1 MPNDLSSVWTRL
13 DATRPSGERRITDLF
28 DADPNRVQ
36 EFTTRADGLIFD
48 YSKTNIDKTSRDALL
63 DLAVHVAEK
72 RDAMFAGARIN
83 ETEDRSVL
91 HTALRNYAG
100 GVHIRI
106 VGLAASAAS
115 IIAMAGE
122 SEMTPTGMMMIH
134 NVQTEADGDYR
145 QMEHTAGILRDANH
159 AIISAYIAKT
169 GRPEAEIAAMMDAET
184 WITAER
190 AVELGLV
197 DRVMQPDTGQKPMA
211 ADFYSGMLSEDALRR
226 AENFLK
232 GQAAE
237 PDFFMPERAQA
248 EAKLK
253 FLKLKGE
260 LK

>member
-1 MPNDLSSVWTRL
+1 MKISIRGPIVSSNQHRFYQFYGMEATSPRSVA
-13 DATRPSGERRITDLF
+13 DALAKGNGERAEVEI
-28 DADPNRVQ
+28 NSGGG
-36 EFTTRADGLIFD
+36 EIFAASEI
-48 YSKTNIDKTSRDALL
+48 Y
-63 DLAVHVAEK
+63 
-72 RDAMFAGARIN
+72 
-83 ETEDRSVL
+83 
-91 HTALRNYAG
+91 TALRSYAG
-100 GVHIRI
+100 GVIVRI

-134 NVQTEADGDYR
+134 NVQTEASGDYR
-145 QMEHTAGILRDANH
+145 QMEHTAGTLRDANH
-159 AIISAYIAKT
+159 AIISAYVAKT

-184 WITAER
+184 WITAKR

-197 DRVMQPDTGQKPMA
+197 DRVMQPDTGQKPLA

>member
-1 MPNDLSSVWTRL
+1 MKISIRGPIVSSNRHRL
-13 DATRPSGERRITDLF
+13 YQFYGMEATSPRSVADALAKGNGERAEVEI
-28 DADPNRVQ
+28 NSGGG
-36 EFTTRADGLIFD
+36 EIFAASEI
-48 YSKTNIDKTSRDALL
+48 Y
-63 DLAVHVAEK
+63 
-72 RDAMFAGARIN
+72 
-83 ETEDRSVL
+83 
-91 HTALRNYAG
+91 TALRNYAG

-134 NVQTEADGDYR
+134 NVQSSADGDYR
-145 QMEHTAGILRDANH
+145 QMEHTAGTLRDANH
-159 AIISAYIAKT
+159 AIISAYVAKT
-169 GRPEAEIAAMMDAET
+169 GRQEAEIAAMMDAET

-197 DRVMQPDTGQKPMA
+197 DRVMQPDTGQKPLA

>member
-1 MPNDLSSVWTRL
+1 MKISIRGPIVSSNQHRFYQFYGME
-13 DATRPSGERRITDLF
+13 ATSPRSV
-28 DADPNRVQ
+28 A
-36 EFTTRADGLIFD
+36 
-48 YSKTNIDKTSRDALL
+48 DAL
-63 DLAVHVAEK
+63 AKGNGEQAEVEINSGGGEI
-72 RDAMFAGARIN
+72 FAASEIY
-83 ETEDRSVL
+83 
-91 HTALRNYAG
+91 TALRSYAG

-134 NVQTEADGDYR
+134 NVQTEASGDYR
-145 QMEHTAGILRDANH
+145 QMEHTAGTLRDANH
-159 AIISAYIAKT
+159 AIISAYVAKT

-197 DRVMQPDTGQKPMA
+197 DRVMQPDTGQKPLA

-232 GQAAE
+232 DQAAE
-237 PDFFMPERAQA
+237 PVFFMPERAQA

>member
-1 MPNDLSSVWTRL
+1 MKISIRGPIVSSNQHRFYQFYGMEATSPRSVA
-13 DATRPSGERRITDLF
+13 DALAKGNGERAEVEI
-28 DADPNRVQ
+28 NSGGG
-36 EFTTRADGLIFD
+36 EIFAASEI
-48 YSKTNIDKTSRDALL
+48 Y
-63 DLAVHVAEK
+63 
-72 RDAMFAGARIN
+72 
-83 ETEDRSVL
+83 
-91 HTALRNYAG
+91 TALRNYAG
-100 GVHIRI
+100 GVIVRI

-122 SEMTPTGMMMIH
+122 SEMTPPGMMMIH
-134 NVQTEADGDYR
+134 NVQSSADGDYR
-145 QMEHTAGILRDANH
+145 QMEHTAGVLRDANN
-159 AIISAYIAKT
+159 AIISAYVAKT

-197 DRVMQPDTGQKPMA
+197 DRVMQPDTGQKPLA

-232 GQAAE
+232 DRAAE

>member
-1 MPNDLSSVWTRL
+1 MKISIRGPIVSSNQHRL
-13 DATRPSGERRITDLF
+13 YQFYGIEATSPKSVADALAKGNGERAEVEI
-28 DADPNRVQ
+28 NSGGG
-36 EFTTRADGLIFD
+36 EIFAASEI
-48 YSKTNIDKTSRDALL
+48 Y
-63 DLAVHVAEK
+63 
-72 RDAMFAGARIN
+72 
-83 ETEDRSVL
+83 
-91 HTALRNYAG
+91 TALRNYAG

-134 NVQTEADGDYR
+134 NVQTRADGDYR
-145 QMEHTAGILRDANH
+145 QMEHTAGVLRDANH

-197 DRVMQPDTGQKPMA
+197 DRVMQPDTGQKPLA

>member
-1 MPNDLSSVWTRL
+1 MKISIRGPIVSSNQHRFYQFYGMEATSPKSVE
-13 DATRPSGERRITDLF
+13 DALAKGNGERAEVEI
-28 DADPNRVQ
+28 NSGGG
-36 EFTTRADGLIFD
+36 EIFAASEI
-48 YSKTNIDKTSRDALL
+48 Y
-63 DLAVHVAEK
+63 
-72 RDAMFAGARIN
+72 
-83 ETEDRSVL
+83 
-91 HTALRNYAG
+91 TALRSYAG

-134 NVQTEADGDYR
+134 NVQSSADGDYR
-145 QMEHTAGILRDANH
+145 QMEHTAGVLRDANH
-159 AIISAYIAKT
+159 AIISAYVAKT
-169 GRPEAEIAAMMDAET
+169 GRQEAEIAAMMDAET

-197 DRVMQPDTGQKPMA
+197 DRVMQPDTGQKPLA

>member
-1 MPNDLSSVWTRL
+1 MKISIRGPIVSSNQHRFYQWYGME
-13 DATRPSGERRITDLF
+13 ATSPKSVAEALAKGNGERAEVEI
-28 DADPNRVQ
+28 NSGGG
-36 EFTTRADGLIFD
+36 EIFAASEI
-48 YSKTNIDKTSRDALL
+48 Y
-63 DLAVHVAEK
+63 
-72 RDAMFAGARIN
+72 
-83 ETEDRSVL
+83 
-91 HTALRNYAG
+91 TALRNYAG

-134 NVQTEADGDYR
+134 NVQSSADGDYR
-145 QMEHTAGILRDANH
+145 QMEHTAGVLRDANH
-159 AIISAYIAKT
+159 AIISAYVAKT

-197 DRVMQPDTGQKPMA
+197 DRVMQPDTGQKPLE

>member
-1 MPNDLSSVWTRL
+1 MKISIRGPIVSSNQHRFYQWYGMEATSPKSVA
-13 DATRPSGERRITDLF
+13 DALAKGNGERAEVEI
-28 DADPNRVQ
+28 NSGGG
-36 EFTTRADGLIFD
+36 EIFAASEI
-48 YSKTNIDKTSRDALL
+48 Y
-63 DLAVHVAEK
+63 
-72 RDAMFAGARIN
+72 
-83 ETEDRSVL
+83 
-91 HTALRNYAG
+91 TALRSYAG
-100 GVHIRI
+100 GVIVRI

-134 NVQTEADGDYR
+134 NVQTEASGDYR
-145 QMEHTAGILRDANH
+145 QMEHTAGTLRDANH

-197 DRVMQPDTGQKPMA
+197 DRVMQPDTGQKPLA

>member
-1 MPNDLSSVWTRL
+1 MPMQRNTIYTPSLESS
-13 DATRPSGERRITDLF
+13 EKF
-28 DADPNRVQ
+28 
-36 EFTTRADGLIFD
+36 EIFAASEI
-48 YSKTNIDKTSRDALL
+48 Y
-63 DLAVHVAEK
+63 
-72 RDAMFAGARIN
+72 
-83 ETEDRSVL
+83 
-91 HTALRNYAG
+91 TALRSYAG

-134 NVQTEADGDYR
+134 NVQTEASGDYR
-145 QMEHTAGILRDANH
+145 QMEHTAGTLRDANH
-159 AIISAYIAKT
+159 AIISAYVAKT

-197 DRVMQPDTGQKPMA
+197 DRVMQPDTGQKPLA

-232 GQAAE
+232 DQAAE

>member
-1 MPNDLSSVWTRL
+1 MKISIRGPIVSSNQHRFYQFYGMEATSPKSVA
-13 DATRPSGERRITDLF
+13 DALAKGNGERAEVEI
-28 DADPNRVQ
+28 NSGGG
-36 EFTTRADGLIFD
+36 EIFAASEI
-48 YSKTNIDKTSRDALL
+48 Y
-63 DLAVHVAEK
+63 
-72 RDAMFAGARIN
+72 
-83 ETEDRSVL
+83 
-91 HTALRNYAG
+91 TALHNYAG

-134 NVQTEADGDYR
+134 NVQTEASGDYR
-145 QMEHTAGILRDANH
+145 QMEHTAGTLRDANH
-159 AIISAYIAKT
+159 AISSAYVAKT

-197 DRVMQPDTGQKPMA
+197 DRVMQLDTGKKPLA
-211 ADFYSGMLSEDALRR
+211 ADFYSGMLSEDACKR

>member
-1 MPNDLSSVWTRL
+1 MKISIRGPIVSSNQHRFYQWYGMEATSPKSVA
-13 DATRPSGERRITDLF
+13 DALAKGNGERAEVEI
-28 DADPNRVQ
+28 NSGGG
-36 EFTTRADGLIFD
+36 EIFAASEI
-48 YSKTNIDKTSRDALL
+48 Y
-63 DLAVHVAEK
+63 
-72 RDAMFAGARIN
+72 
-83 ETEDRSVL
+83 
-91 HTALRNYAG
+91 TALRSYAG

-134 NVQTEADGDYR
+134 NVQSSADR
-145 QMEHTAGILRDANH
+145 QMEHTAGVLRDANH
-159 AIISAYIAKT
+159 AIISAYVAKT

-184 WITAER
+184 WVTADR

-197 DRVMQPDTGQKPMA
+197 DRVMQPDTGQKPLA
-211 ADFYSGMLSEDALRR
+211 ADFYSGMLSEDALKR

-232 GQAAE
+232 NQAAG

>member
-1 MPNDLSSVWTRL
+1 MKISIRGPIVSSNQHRFYQWYGMEATSPKSVA
-13 DATRPSGERRITDLF
+13 DALAKGNGERAEVEI
-28 DADPNRVQ
+28 NSGGG
-36 EFTTRADGLIFD
+36 EIFAASEI
-48 YSKTNIDKTSRDALL
+48 Y
-63 DLAVHVAEK
+63 
-72 RDAMFAGARIN
+72 
-83 ETEDRSVL
+83 
-91 HTALRNYAG
+91 TALRSYTG
-100 GVHIRI
+100 GVIVRI

-134 NVQTEADGDYR
+134 NVQSSADGDYR
-145 QMEHTAGILRDANH
+145 QMEHTAGVLRDANH
-159 AIISAYIAKT
+159 AIISAYVAKT

-197 DRVMQPDTGQKPMA
+197 DRVMQPDTGKKPLA

>member
-1 MPNDLSSVWTRL
+1 MKISIRGPIVSSNQHRFYQFYGMEATSPRSVA
-13 DATRPSGERRITDLF
+13 DALAKGNGERAEVEI
-28 DADPNRVQ
+28 NSGGG
-36 EFTTRADGLIFD
+36 EIFAASEI
-48 YSKTNIDKTSRDALL
+48 Y
-63 DLAVHVAEK
+63 
-72 RDAMFAGARIN
+72 
-83 ETEDRSVL
+83 
-91 HTALRNYAG
+91 TALRSYAG
-100 GVHIRI
+100 GVIVRI

-134 NVQTEADGDYR
+134 NVQTSTDGDYR
-145 QMEHTAGILRDANH
+145 QMEHTAGVLRDANH
-159 AIISAYIAKT
+159 AIISAYVAKT

-197 DRVMQPDTGQKPMA
+197 DRVMQPDTGQKPLA

>member
-1 MPNDLSSVWTRL
+1 MKISIRGPIVSSNQHRFYQWYGMEATSPKSVA
-13 DATRPSGERRITDLF
+13 DALAKGNGERAEVEI
-28 DADPNRVQ
+28 NSGGG
-36 EFTTRADGLIFD
+36 EIFAASEI
-48 YSKTNIDKTSRDALL
+48 Y
-63 DLAVHVAEK
+63 
-72 RDAMFAGARIN
+72 
-83 ETEDRSVL
+83 
-91 HTALRNYAG
+91 TALRSYAG
-100 GVHIRI
+100 GVIVRI

-134 NVQTEADGDYR
+134 NVQTEASGDYR
-145 QMEHTAGILRDANH
+145 QMEHTAGTLRDANH
-159 AIISAYIAKT
+159 AIISAYVTKT

-197 DRVMQPDTGQKPMA
+197 DRVMQPDTGQKPLA

>member
-1 MPNDLSSVWTRL
+1 MKISIRGPIVSSNQHRFYQWYGMEATSPRSVA
-13 DATRPSGERRITDLF
+13 DALAKGNGERAEVEI
-28 DADPNRVQ
+28 NSGGG
-36 EFTTRADGLIFD
+36 EIFAASEI
-48 YSKTNIDKTSRDALL
+48 Y
-63 DLAVHVAEK
+63 
-72 RDAMFAGARIN
+72 
-83 ETEDRSVL
+83 
-91 HTALRNYAG
+91 TALRNYTG
-100 GVHIRI
+100 GVYIRI

-134 NVQTEADGDYR
+134 NVQTEASGDYR
-145 QMEHTAGILRDANH
+145 QMEHTAGTLRDANH
-159 AIISAYIAKT
+159 AIISAYVAKT

-197 DRVMQPDTGQKPMA
+197 DRVMQMDTGQKPLA

-226 AENFLK
+226 AENMIRS
-232 GQAAE
+232 QAAG
-237 PDFFMPERAQA
+237 PDFFIPERAQA

>member
-1 MPNDLSSVWTRL
+1 MKISIRGPIVSSNQHRFYQFYGMEATSPRSVA
-13 DATRPSGERRITDLF
+13 DALAKGNGERAEVEI
-28 DADPNRVQ
+28 NSGGG
-36 EFTTRADGLIFD
+36 EIFAASEI
-48 YSKTNIDKTSRDALL
+48 Y
-63 DLAVHVAEK
+63 
-72 RDAMFAGARIN
+72 
-83 ETEDRSVL
+83 
-91 HTALRNYAG
+91 TALRSYAG

-122 SEMTPTGMMMIH
+122 SEMTPTGMMMVH
-134 NVQTEADGDYR
+134 NVQTRADGDYR
-145 QMEHTAGILRDANH
+145 QMEHTAGVLREANH

-169 GRPEAEIAAMMDAET
+169 GKTEQEIAAMMDAET
-184 WITAER
+184 WVTADR

-197 DRVMQPDTGQKPMA
+197 DRVMQPDTGQKPLA

>member
-1 MPNDLSSVWTRL
+1 MKISIRGPIVSSNQHRFYQFYGMEATSPRSVA
-13 DATRPSGERRITDLF
+13 DALAKGNGERAEVEI
-28 DADPNRVQ
+28 NSGGG
-36 EFTTRADGLIFD
+36 EIFAASEI
-48 YSKTNIDKTSRDALL
+48 Y
-63 DLAVHVAEK
+63 
-72 RDAMFAGARIN
+72 
-83 ETEDRSVL
+83 
-91 HTALRNYAG
+91 TALRNYAG
-100 GVHIRI
+100 GVIVRI

-134 NVQTEADGDYR
+134 NVQTEASGDYR
-145 QMEHTAGILRDANH
+145 QMEHTAGTLRDANH
-159 AIISAYIAKT
+159 AIISAYVTKT

-197 DRVMQPDTGQKPMA
+197 DRVMQPNTGQKPLE

>member
-1 MPNDLSSVWTRL
+1 MKISIRGPIVSSNKHRL
-13 DATRPSGERRITDLF
+13 YQFYGMEATSPKSVADALTKGNGERAEVEI
-28 DADPNRVQ
+28 NSGGG
-36 EFTTRADGLIFD
+36 EIFAASEI
-48 YSKTNIDKTSRDALL
+48 Y
-63 DLAVHVAEK
+63 
-72 RDAMFAGARIN
+72 
-83 ETEDRSVL
+83 
-91 HTALRNYAG
+91 TALRSYAG
-100 GVHIRI
+100 GVIVRI

-134 NVQTEADGDYR
+134 NVQTEASGDYR
-145 QMEHTAGILRDANH
+145 QMEHTAGTLRDANH

-197 DRVMQPDTGQKPMA
+197 DRVMQPDTGQKPLA

>member
-1 MPNDLSSVWTRL
+1 MKISIRGPIVSSNRHRL
-13 DATRPSGERRITDLF
+13 YQFYGMEATSPRSVADALAKGNGERAEVEI
-28 DADPNRVQ
+28 NSGGG
-36 EFTTRADGLIFD
+36 EIFAASEI
-48 YSKTNIDKTSRDALL
+48 Y
-63 DLAVHVAEK
+63 
-72 RDAMFAGARIN
+72 
-83 ETEDRSVL
+83 
-91 HTALRNYAG
+91 TALRSYAG
-100 GVHIRI
+100 GVIVRI

-134 NVQTEADGDYR
+134 NVQTEASGDYR
-145 QMEHTAGILRDANH
+145 QMEHTAGTLRDANH
-159 AIISAYIAKT
+159 AIISAYVTKT

-197 DRVMQPDTGQKPMA
+197 DRVMQPDTGQKQLA
-211 ADFYSGMLSEDALRR
+211 ADFYSGMLGEDALKR

-232 GQAAE
+232 NQAAG

>member
-1 MPNDLSSVWTRL
+1 MKISIRGPIVSSNQHRFYQFYGMEATSPRSVA
-13 DATRPSGERRITDLF
+13 DALAKGNGERAEVEI
-28 DADPNRVQ
+28 NSGGG
-36 EFTTRADGLIFD
+36 EIFAASEI
-48 YSKTNIDKTSRDALL
+48 Y
-63 DLAVHVAEK
+63 
-72 RDAMFAGARIN
+72 
-83 ETEDRSVL
+83 
-91 HTALRNYAG
+91 TALRSYAG

-122 SEMTPTGMMMIH
+122 SEMMATGMMMIH
-134 NVQTEADGDYR
+134 NVQSSADGDYR
-145 QMEHTAGILRDANH
+145 QMEHTAGVLRDANH
-159 AIISAYIAKT
+159 AIISAYVAKT
-169 GRPEAEIAAMMDAET
+169 GRQEAEIAAMMDAET

-197 DRVMQPDTGQKPMA
+197 DRVMQPDTGQKPLA

>member
-1 MPNDLSSVWTRL
+1 MKISIRGPIVSSNQHRFYQFYGMEATSPRSVA
-13 DATRPSGERRITDLF
+13 DALAKGNGERAEVEI
-28 DADPNRVQ
+28 NSGGG
-36 EFTTRADGLIFD
+36 EIFAASEI
-48 YSKTNIDKTSRDALL
+48 Y
-63 DLAVHVAEK
+63 
-72 RDAMFAGARIN
+72 
-83 ETEDRSVL
+83 
-91 HTALRNYAG
+91 TALRNYAG
-100 GVHIRI
+100 GVIVRI

-134 NVQTEADGDYR
+134 NVQSSADGDYR
-145 QMEHTAGILRDANH
+145 QMEHTAGVLRDANN
-159 AIISAYIAKT
+159 AIISAYVAKT

-197 DRVMQPDTGQKPMA
+197 DRVMQPDTGQKPLA
-211 ADFYSGMLSEDALRR
+211 ADFYSGILSEDALRR

-232 GQAAE
+232 DRAAE

>member
-1 MPNDLSSVWTRL
+1 MKISIRGPIVSSNQHRL
-13 DATRPSGERRITDLF
+13 YQFYGMEATSPKSVADALAKGNGERAEVEI
-28 DADPNRVQ
+28 NSGGG
-36 EFTTRADGLIFD
+36 EIFAASEI
-48 YSKTNIDKTSRDALL
+48 Y
-63 DLAVHVAEK
+63 
-72 RDAMFAGARIN
+72 
-83 ETEDRSVL
+83 
-91 HTALRNYAG
+91 TALRSYAG
-100 GVHIRI
+100 GV
-106 VGLAASAAS
+106 
-115 IIAMAGE
+115 
-122 SEMTPTGMMMIH
+122 
-134 NVQTEADGDYR
+134 R
-145 QMEHTAGILRDANH
+145 QMEHTAGVLRDANH
-159 AIISAYIAKT
+159 AIILAYVAKT

-197 DRVMQPDTGQKPMA
+197 DRVMQPDTGQEPMA

>member
-1 MPNDLSSVWTRL
+1 MKISIRGPIVSSNQHRFYQFYGMEATSPKSVA
-13 DATRPSGERRITDLF
+13 DALAKGNGERAEVEI
-28 DADPNRVQ
+28 NSGGG
-36 EFTTRADGLIFD
+36 EIFAASEI
-48 YSKTNIDKTSRDALL
+48 Y
-63 DLAVHVAEK
+63 
-72 RDAMFAGARIN
+72 
-83 ETEDRSVL
+83 
-91 HTALRNYAG
+91 TALRSYAG

-115 IIAMAGE
+115 IIAMAGK

-134 NVQTEADGDYR
+134 NVQTEASGDYR
-145 QMEHTAGILRDANH
+145 QMEHTAGTLRDANH
-159 AIISAYIAKT
+159 AIISAYVAKT

-197 DRVMQPDTGQKPMA
+197 DRVMQPDTGQKPLA
-211 ADFYSGMLSEDALRR
+211 ADFYSGILSEDALRR

-232 GQAAE
+232 NQAAG

>member
-1 MPNDLSSVWTRL
+1 MKISIRGPIVSSNKHRL
-13 DATRPSGERRITDLF
+13 YQFYGMEATSPRSVADALAKGNGERAEVEI
-28 DADPNRVQ
+28 NSGGG
-36 EFTTRADGLIFD
+36 EIFAASEI
-48 YSKTNIDKTSRDALL
+48 Y
-63 DLAVHVAEK
+63 
-72 RDAMFAGARIN
+72 
-83 ETEDRSVL
+83 
-91 HTALRNYAG
+91 TALRSYAG
-100 GVHIRI
+100 GVIVRI

-134 NVQTEADGDYR
+134 NVQTSTDGDYH
-145 QMEHTAGILRDANH
+145 QMEHTAGVLRDANH
-159 AIISAYIAKT
+159 AIISAYVAKT

-197 DRVMQPDTGQKPMA
+197 DRVMQPDTGQKPLA

>member
-1 MPNDLSSVWTRL
+1 MKISIRGPIVSSNQHRFYQFYGMEATSPRSVA
-13 DATRPSGERRITDLF
+13 DALAKGNGERAEVEI
-28 DADPNRVQ
+28 NSGGG
-36 EFTTRADGLIFD
+36 EIFAASEI
-48 YSKTNIDKTSRDALL
+48 Y
-63 DLAVHVAEK
+63 
-72 RDAMFAGARIN
+72 
-83 ETEDRSVL
+83 
-91 HTALRNYAG
+91 TALRSYAG

-134 NVQTEADGDYR
+134 NVQTETSGDYR
-145 QMEHTAGILRDANH
+145 QMEHTAGTLRDANH
-159 AIISAYIAKT
+159 AIISAYVAKT

-190 AVELGLV
+190 AVDLGLV
-197 DRVMQPDTGQKPMA
+197 DRVMQPDTGQKPLA

>member
-1 MPNDLSSVWTRL
+1 MKISIRGPIVSSNLHRL
-13 DATRPSGERRITDLF
+13 YQFYGMEATSPRSVADALAKGNGERAEVEI
-28 DADPNRVQ
+28 NSGGG
-36 EFTTRADGLIFD
+36 EIFAASEI
-48 YSKTNIDKTSRDALL
+48 Y
-63 DLAVHVAEK
+63 
-72 RDAMFAGARIN
+72 
-83 ETEDRSVL
+83 
-91 HTALRNYAG
+91 TALRNYAG

-134 NVQTEADGDYR
+134 NVQTETSGDYR
-145 QMEHTAGILRDANH
+145 QMEHTAGTLRDANH
-159 AIISAYIAKT
+159 AIISAYVAKT

-197 DRVMQPDTGQKPMA
+197 DRVMQPDTGQKPLA

>member
-1 MPNDLSSVWTRL
+1 MKISIRGPIVSSNQHRFYQFYGMEATSPRSVA
-13 DATRPSGERRITDLF
+13 DALAKGNGERAEVEI
-28 DADPNRVQ
+28 NSGGG
-36 EFTTRADGLIFD
+36 EIFAASEI
-48 YSKTNIDKTSRDALL
+48 Y
-63 DLAVHVAEK
+63 
-72 RDAMFAGARIN
+72 
-83 ETEDRSVL
+83 
-91 HTALRNYAG
+91 TALRNYAG

-134 NVQTEADGDYR
+134 NVQTRADGDYR
-145 QMEHTAGILRDANH
+145 QMEHTAGVLRDANH
-159 AIISAYIAKT
+159 AIISAYVAKT

-197 DRVMQPDTGQKPMA
+197 DRVMQPNTGQKPLA

-237 PDFFMPERAQA
+237 PDFFMPERAKA

>member
-1 MPNDLSSVWTRL
+1 MKISIRGPIVSSNQHRFYQFYGMEATSPRSVA
-13 DATRPSGERRITDLF
+13 DALAKGNGERAEVEI
-28 DADPNRVQ
+28 NSGGG
-36 EFTTRADGLIFD
+36 EIFAASEI
-48 YSKTNIDKTSRDALL
+48 Y
-63 DLAVHVAEK
+63 
-72 RDAMFAGARIN
+72 
-83 ETEDRSVL
+83 
-91 HTALRNYAG
+91 TALRSYAG
-100 GVHIRI
+100 GVIIRI

-134 NVQTEADGDYR
+134 NVQTEASGDYR
-145 QMEHTAGILRDANH
+145 QMEHTAGTLRDANH
-159 AIISAYIAKT
+159 AIISAYVAKT

-197 DRVMQPDTGQKPMA
+197 DRVMQPNTGQKPLA

>member
-1 MPNDLSSVWTRL
+1 MKISIRGPIVSSNQHRFYQFYGMEATSPRSVA
-13 DATRPSGERRITDLF
+13 DALAKGNGERAEVEI
-28 DADPNRVQ
+28 NSGGG
-36 EFTTRADGLIFD
+36 EIFAASEI
-48 YSKTNIDKTSRDALL
+48 Y
-63 DLAVHVAEK
+63 
-72 RDAMFAGARIN
+72 
-83 ETEDRSVL
+83 
-91 HTALRNYAG
+91 TALRSYAG

-134 NVQTEADGDYR
+134 NVQTETSGDYR
-145 QMEHTAGILRDANH
+145 QMEHTAGTLRDANH
-159 AIISAYIAKT
+159 AIISAYVAKT
-169 GRPEAEIAAMMDAET
+169 GRQEAEIAAMMDAET

-197 DRVMQPDTGQKPMA
+197 DRVMQPDTGQKPLA

>member
-1 MPNDLSSVWTRL
+1 MKISIRGPIVSSNQHRFYQWYGMEATSPKSVA
-13 DATRPSGERRITDLF
+13 DALAKGNGER
-28 DADPNRVQ
+28 ADVEINSGGG
-36 EFTTRADGLIFD
+36 EIFAASEI
-48 YSKTNIDKTSRDALL
+48 Y
-63 DLAVHVAEK
+63 
-72 RDAMFAGARIN
+72 
-83 ETEDRSVL
+83 
-91 HTALRNYAG
+91 TALRNYAG

-134 NVQTEADGDYR
+134 NVQTEASGDYR
-145 QMEHTAGILRDANH
+145 QMEHTAGTLRDANH

-197 DRVMQPDTGQKPMA
+197 DRVMQLDTSQKTLA
-211 ADFYSGMLSEDALRR
+211 ADFYSGMLGRDALRR
-226 AENFLK
+226 AENLLK
-232 GQAAE
+232 NQAAGTG
-237 PDFFMPERAQA
+237 FFTPERAQA

-253 FLKLKGE
+253 FLRLKGE
-260 LK
+260 LA

>member
-1 MPNDLSSVWTRL
+1 MKISIRGPIVSSNQHRFYQFYGME
-13 DATRPSGERRITDLF
+13 ATSPRSV
-28 DADPNRVQ
+28 A
-36 EFTTRADGLIFD
+36 
-48 YSKTNIDKTSRDALL
+48 DAL
-63 DLAVHVAEK
+63 AKGNGEQAEVEINSGGGEI
-72 RDAMFAGARIN
+72 FAASEIY
-83 ETEDRSVL
+83 
-91 HTALRNYAG
+91 TALRSYAG

-134 NVQTEADGDYR
+134 NVQTEASGDYR
-145 QMEHTAGILRDANH
+145 QMEHTAGTLRDANH
-159 AIISAYIAKT
+159 AIISAYVAKT

-197 DRVMQPDTGQKPMA
+197 DRVMQPDTGQKPLA

>member
-1 MPNDLSSVWTRL
+1 MKISIRGPIVSSNQHRL
-13 DATRPSGERRITDLF
+13 YQFYGMEATSPRSVADALAKGNGERAEVEI
-28 DADPNRVQ
+28 NSGGG
-36 EFTTRADGLIFD
+36 EIFAASEI
-48 YSKTNIDKTSRDALL
+48 Y
-63 DLAVHVAEK
+63 
-72 RDAMFAGARIN
+72 
-83 ETEDRSVL
+83 
-91 HTALRNYAG
+91 TALRSYAG
-100 GVHIRI
+100 GVIVRI

-134 NVQTEADGDYR
+134 NVQTEASGDYR
-145 QMEHTAGILRDANH
+145 QMEHTAGTLRDANH

>member
-1 MPNDLSSVWTRL
+1 MKISIRGPIVSSNQHRFYQFYGMEATSPRSVA
-13 DATRPSGERRITDLF
+13 DALAKGNGERAEVEI
-28 DADPNRVQ
+28 NSGGG
-36 EFTTRADGLIFD
+36 EIFAASEI
-48 YSKTNIDKTSRDALL
+48 Y
-63 DLAVHVAEK
+63 
-72 RDAMFAGARIN
+72 
-83 ETEDRSVL
+83 
-91 HTALRNYAG
+91 TALRSYAG

-115 IIAMAGE
+115 IIAMAGK

-134 NVQTEADGDYR
+134 NVQTEASGDYR
-145 QMEHTAGILRDANH
+145 QMEHTAGTLRDANH
-159 AIISAYIAKT
+159 AIISAYVTKT

-197 DRVMQPDTGQKPMA
+197 DRVMQPNTGQKPLA